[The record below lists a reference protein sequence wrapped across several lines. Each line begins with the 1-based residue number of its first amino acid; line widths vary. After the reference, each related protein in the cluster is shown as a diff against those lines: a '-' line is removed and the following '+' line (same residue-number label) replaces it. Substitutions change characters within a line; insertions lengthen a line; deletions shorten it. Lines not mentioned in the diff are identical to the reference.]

1 MTEIPPMVAPFR
13 NEHGNLHRLRI
24 KVGD

>member
-1 MTEIPPMVAPFR
+1 MVAPFR